1 MSKQHENTEPV
12 FRLKPVY
19 QNNVC
24 EVKLVGYMD
33 PEQRLGDEVIEID
46 TTENVQQLHGKY
58 VDFLYNIDGYDI
70 TACIYKNNIVG
81 NYLLKNNF
89 LPVYSISI
97 AYKKTLVDGYLF
109 DIFIGFELDRQS
121 MILLQDPK
129 KCHNARLYGE
139 FKLKLYC
146 DTEVSQNFGKVLQ
159 LVEKNI
165 VEEPQILEK
174 LNSMNEEEF
183 STFLFDET
191 EKRKTFLKELL
202 DGKVLEP
209 LTSLTKNTA
218 FLRNIYKN
226 NDIKPIIKV
235 ALDIRQ
241 EERRKKYNAIDKYEI
256 PQKVLNIKDVE
267 QNPEMLDSYLGIN
280 NV

>member
-33 PEQRLGDEVIEID
+33 PTQKLGDELIEID
-46 TTENVQQLHGKY
+46 TSETEQELHGKY
-58 VDFLYNIDGYDI
+58 VDFVSKIDGYDV
-70 TACIYKNNIVG
+70 TACIYKNNILG
-81 NYLLKNNF
+81 NYLLKNDF

-97 AYKKTLVDGYLF
+97 AYKKTLVNGYLF
-109 DIFIGFELDRQS
+109 DIFIGFQLNEES
-121 MILLQDPK
+121 KKILKDPR

-139 FKLKLYC
+139 FKLKIYC
-146 DTEVSQNFGKVLQ
+146 DDEVSQNFDKVLE

-165 VEEPQILEK
+165 VREYEIIEK
-174 LNSMNEEEF
+174 INTMGEDEF
-183 STFLFDET
+183 SVFLSNEI
-191 EKRKTFLKELL
+191 EKRKIFLKELL

-209 LTSLTKNTA
+209 LTSVNKTNI

-226 NDIKPIIKV
+226 NDLTPFIKV
-235 ALDIRQ
+235 ALDIRH
-241 EERRKKYNAIDKYEI
+241 EERRKKYNAIEKYEI

-267 QNPEMLDSYLGIN
+267 QNPNMLNSYLGIN
-280 NV
+280 

>member
-33 PEQRLGDEVIEID
+33 PSQRLGDEVIEID
-46 TTENVQQLHGKY
+46 TTENVQHLHGKH

-81 NYLLKNNF
+81 NYLLKNDF

-97 AYKKTLVDGYLF
+97 AYKKTLVDGFLF
-109 DIFIGFELDRQS
+109 DIFIGFQLDEQS
-121 MILLQDPK
+121 KKLLNDPR

-146 DTEVSQNFGKVLQ
+146 DTEVSQNFEKVLQ
-159 LVEKNI
+159 LVEENI

-191 EKRKTFLKELL
+191 A
-202 DGKVLEP
+202 VP
-209 LTSLTKNTA
+209 
-218 FLRNIYKN
+218 
-226 NDIKPIIKV
+226 
-235 ALDIRQ
+235 
-241 EERRKKYNAIDKYEI
+241 
-256 PQKVLNIKDVE
+256 LNIF
-267 QNPEMLDSYLGIN
+267 Y
-280 NV
+280 